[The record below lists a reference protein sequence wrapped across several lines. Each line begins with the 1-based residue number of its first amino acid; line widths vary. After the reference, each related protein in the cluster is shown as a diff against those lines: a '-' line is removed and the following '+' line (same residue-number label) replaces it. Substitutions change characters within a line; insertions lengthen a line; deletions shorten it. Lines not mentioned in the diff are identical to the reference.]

1 MERAGSALAQRNDI
15 AVSTKSMTKS
25 YEYVPGLANVPAAE
39 SSICY
44 LDGSIGKLQYRGYP
58 IEVLAER
65 STYEEVAYLL
75 LYGALPTQAQLDR
88 FDADLKR
95 VRKVKFRIIDLLKT
109 LPESGHPMDAL
120 IAAVAAMS
128 MFYPGDHV
136 NDAEFRNASVI
147 RLIAKLPTIVA
158 AWQHIRVG
166 DDPIKSRP
174 DLGHG
179 ANLLYILTGE
189 EPEPLIARTMDV
201 ALILHAEHQ
210 MNASTFSARVTGSA
224 LADPYAVVSAAVGTL
239 SGPLHGGANEDV
251 LRMLKTIPDGR
262 PSTVRA
268 WAEDRL
274 ARKLKI
280 PGVGHREYKVKDP
293 RATILQRLSER
304 VFEKH
309 GSTPLYDVAVE
320 LERQMAELVGG
331 KGIFPNVDFYSGILY
346 DKMRIPIDLFT
357 PIFAVARV
365 AGWLAHLL
373 EQLHGNRIF
382 RPSQVWSGTADR
394 EWIPLSGRR

>member
-1 MERAGSALAQRNDI
+1 MNDDY
-15 AVSTKSMTKS
+15 A
-25 YEYVPGLANVPAAE
+25 YVPGLANVPAAE

-44 LDGSIGKLQYRGYP
+44 LDGSIGKLQYRGFP
-58 IEVLAER
+58 IETLSEH

-75 LYGALPTQAQLDR
+75 LYGALPTQAQLAR
-88 FDADLKR
+88 FDAELKR
-95 VRKVKFRIIDLLKT
+95 ERKVKFRIIDLLKV

-120 IAAVAAMS
+120 ISAVAAMS

-136 NDAEFRNASVI
+136 HDAQFRNACVI
-147 RLIAKLPTIVA
+147 RLIAKFPTMVA
-158 AWQHIRVG
+158 AWQHIRNG

-174 DLGHG
+174 DLGHA
-179 ANLLYILTGE
+179 ANFLYILSGE
-189 EPEPLIARTMDV
+189 EPDPLIARTMDV

-224 LADPYAVVSAAVGTL
+224 LADPYAVVSAAIGTL

-251 LRMLKTIPDGR
+251 IRMLRTIPDAR
-262 PSTVRA
+262 ASSVRA

-280 PGVGHREYKVKDP
+280 PGFGHREYRVKDP
-293 RATILQRLSER
+293 RATILQRLAER

-309 GSTPLYDVAVE
+309 GSTPLYDLAVE
-320 LERQMAELVGG
+320 LEHQMADLVGA
-331 KGIFPNVDFYSGILY
+331 KGIYPNVDFYSGILY
-346 DKMRIPIDLFT
+346 DKMRIPMDLFT

-373 EQLHGNRIF
+373 EQLQNNRIF
-382 RPSQVWSGTADR
+382 RPSQIWNGHSDR
-394 EWIPLSGRR
+394 EWIPLSDRR